1 MERPAG
7 SAFRRRSSPESS
19 AGSQPEP
26 TAAKT
31 TSAKPGGADSRC
43 LRQQLP
49 PLNGLTSAF
58 SATLRLQHDWCVPLA
73 DIDINAIGDERA
85 PPTVSGIGGRALS
98 RSDIDL
104 LGDFNRVVDLHTDAP
119 SSAPDFRMS
128 SQRAMERRLPVRR
141 KISTAFARRKERV
154 AVAFVLDCD
163 TPDLRGSFAPAL
175 RCQSRILRYRR

>member
-58 SATLRLQHDWCVPLA
+58 SATLRLQHDWCVPQAEIARFPVGEVFAAANHVRYWRYLVVQMS
-73 DIDINAIGDERA
+73 IIVINFTE
-85 PPTVSGIGGRALS
+85 ALV
-98 RSDIDL
+98 RSIFEPL
-104 LGDFNRVVDLHTDAP
+104 TEA
-119 SSAPDFRMS
+119 
-128 SQRAMERRLPVRR
+128 
-141 KISTAFARRKERV
+141 AR
-154 AVAFVLDCD
+154 
-163 TPDLRGSFAPAL
+163 P
-175 RCQSRILRYRR
+175 